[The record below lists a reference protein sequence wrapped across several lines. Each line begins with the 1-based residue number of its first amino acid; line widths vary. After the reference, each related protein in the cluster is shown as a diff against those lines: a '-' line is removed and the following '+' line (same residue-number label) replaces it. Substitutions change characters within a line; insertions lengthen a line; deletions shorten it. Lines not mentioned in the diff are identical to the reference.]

1 MAYTDVYV
9 LLTLQKV
16 YVLLTVTLAY
26 TGINIAKYRKY
37 RAVIVNEQINK

>member
-26 TGINIAKYRKY
+26 TATGT
-37 RAVIVNEQINK
+37 VPVQEV